1 MTDAERFIVA
11 GRDLETFITTW
22 FEDLRSGGGESRD
35 LIDNFENMEM
45 LFLMA
50 NIARRAAQPDASDE
64 ELLLFSALAVAR
76 EYFREERM
84 EPVIAGWGGMWKYI
98 CDAFDYLH
106 EVGNEEA
113 ALILVKSVLR
123 GMQTQSE
130 EEQFLRSVWSN
141 KEPGERAAHERYIA
155 EIKQRELRAARLL
168 DPTVDVDAVML
179 SMPPNERDADRPM

>member
-1 MTDAERFIVA
+1 MNNEHEPSIVVSPDSSTHDI
-11 GRDLETFITTW
+11 GLETFITTW
-22 FEDLRSGGGESRD
+22 FEDLRSGGGERRD
-35 LIDNFENMEM
+35 LIDNIENMEM
-45 LFLMA
+45 FFLMA

-84 EPVIAGWGGMWKYI
+84 EPVIAGWGGRWKYV
-98 CDAFDYLH
+98 CDAFDHLH

-130 EEQFLRSVWSN
+130 EVEQFLRSVWSN
-141 KEPGERAAHERYIA
+141 KERAKVRRMNAIS
-155 EIKQRELRAARLL
+155 LRSSSESCGPLGC
-168 DPTVDVDAVML
+168 
-179 SMPPNERDADRPM
+179 